1 MTFKSL
7 ARRFKRVTK
16 FGREATSLSAVP
28 ALVIAAIARDNPF
41 GHAGIWSSALG
52 KWFGVV
58 KVRTAAMNRQFAIIN
73 THDLGHLIS
82 CEEVLI
88 DQIYDL
94 SLVPFRPDLIV
105 DCGAHIGLF
114 TLIAGLRY
122 ASAELIAFE
131 PNVCNFRV
139 AQEQLSRFSS
149 RLDLVEAAVSTEE
162 GEAWFSDGE
171 SNSGHLT
178 DEPHERRQ
186 RVKSVDLR
194 DVARRWAG
202 RSLLLKMDIEGAEK
216 EVLPH
221 IIDYLPT
228 HCAIFVEVHGGERLW
243 KQLSTIASEAGFQ
256 IARTRERD
264 RFTDCIA
271 LRC

>member
-7 ARRFKRVTK
+7 ARRYKRITK
-16 FGREATSLSAVP
+16 FASKATSLSAIP
-28 ALVIAAIARDNPF
+28 ALAIAAVARDNPF
-41 GHAGIWSSALG
+41 GHAGTLSSALG

-58 KVRTAAMNRQFAIIN
+58 KVRTSATNGQFALIN

-88 DQIYDL
+88 EQTYDL
-94 SLVPFRPDLIV
+94 SLVPFQPDFVV

-122 ASAELIAFE
+122 ASAELLAFE

-139 AQEQLSRFSS
+139 AQEQLWRFSS
-149 RLDLVEAAVSTEE
+149 RLDLVEAAVSTEA
-162 GEAWFSDGE
+162 GETWFSDGE

-178 DEPHERRQ
+178 DEPHERRY
-186 RVKSVDLR
+186 RVRLVDLR

-202 RSLLLKMDIEGAEK
+202 KSLLLKMDIEGAER

-221 IIDYLPT
+221 IIDHLPT
-228 HCAIFVEVHGGERLW
+228 HCAIFLEVHGGEAVW
-243 KQLSTIASEAGFQ
+243 KQLSTIASEAGFK
-256 IARTRERD
+256 IVRTRERNC
-264 RFTDCIA
+264 FTDCIA
-271 LRC
+271 LR